1 MDDTVELL
9 EMSKKVKENTE
20 KLLHEH
26 YERHSE
32 TIKNAIAWKN
42 SAIENEES
50 RAALYVLCSKQG
62 TPDME
67 AEERAKIIAE
77 SIIMWSQVFGFVN
90 SPRTKVQNLPLV
102 LFDFQKKMIEEVVL
116 SIERGSDIL
125 IEKSRE
131 MGVSWIM
138 LYIFVW
144 YWLFKPGSNF
154 LIGSYKEK
162 LVSDGTIDSM
172 FGKIRYIVDRLPQWI
187 LPKGYNP
194 KKHFT
199 RMSLYNPHIETYITG
214 DTMNPDFGRGARKT
228 AIFFD
233 ELGFWDY
240 GKAAWESSSQTTSC
254 RIGNST
260 PNGYNYYKMLI
271 DSGLHTVRLHWHE
284 HPLKDSTWYEFQKMK
299 NTKEAVAREIDIS
312 YDASRVGVIYNE
324 WKHKVEKGIFPYDP
338 SLPLYVGWDF
348 GRADGTAIIWA
359 QEYQGRL
366 RIIDAF
372 YKKDRK
378 NIDYFVPLITGQV
391 LTEYQ
396 YDYTDEELEMIHEH
410 SFWKKAIHF
419 GDPAGNQHHM
429 NQDLSVIDTLKIYG
443 IKVNTN
449 YQRNTHNARQSDA
462 ERVILRGISLHENE
476 QTKWLDVSMN
486 NYAFTSTQI
495 EGVTSVKATATPKHD
510 QYSHMATAFE
520 YLCVGLMNMPNLSEK
535 KVVDKFVTTPKM
547 SRSRRLR

>member
-1 MDDTVELL
+1 MRFLTQQLTQNNMDDTVELL

-271 DSGLHTVRLHWHE
+271 DC
-284 HPLKDSTWYEFQKMK
+284 
-299 NTKEAVAREIDIS
+299 
-312 YDASRVGVIYNE
+312 
-324 WKHKVEKGIFPYDP
+324 
-338 SLPLYVGWDF
+338 
-348 GRADGTAIIWA
+348 
-359 QEYQGRL
+359 
-366 RIIDAF
+366 
-372 YKKDRK
+372 
-378 NIDYFVPLITGQV
+378 
-391 LTEYQ
+391 
-396 YDYTDEELEMIHEH
+396 
-410 SFWKKAIHF
+410 
-419 GDPAGNQHHM
+419 
-429 NQDLSVIDTLKIYG
+429 
-443 IKVNTN
+443 
-449 YQRNTHNARQSDA
+449 
-462 ERVILRGISLHENE
+462 
-476 QTKWLDVSMN
+476 
-486 NYAFTSTQI
+486 
-495 EGVTSVKATATPKHD
+495 
-510 QYSHMATAFE
+510 
-520 YLCVGLMNMPNLSEK
+520 YL
-535 KVVDKFVTTPKM
+535 
-547 SRSRRLR
+547 